1 MLAEPVIW
9 FFALWTIGIAAS
21 MAGGAL
27 AGYAIG
33 GRDLGAELATQLGG
47 LFGVLSGIPGVA
59 LALLLVIWL
68 G

>member
-1 MLAEPVIW
+1 MLGEPVIG
-9 FFALWTIGIAAS
+9 FFVLWAIGIVAS

-33 GRDLGAELATQLGG
+33 GRDLGAELAIQLGG
-47 LFGVLSGIPGVA
+47 LFGTLSGVPGVA
-59 LALLLVIWL
+59 LALLLIFWL